1 MNDFRDL
8 EEKLFGD
15 DCSLWN
21 CLGYSDKILAKELLL
36 YGNIRAEYAATVE
49 PLGVFRV
56 FETTIY
62 GSPRIAN
69 GIYQIVKLNGSILLV
84 EPIPA
89 LTDHIEGRFSNDVSN
104 PGRCKRRSRQVA
116 LQVL

>member
-56 FETTIY
+56 FEIVIFR
-62 GSPRIAN
+62 SPRIAN

-89 LTDHIEGRFSNDVSN
+89 LTDHIEGRFTDDVSN
-104 PGRCKRRSRQVA
+104 PGRCKRRTRQVA